1 MKKMAK
7 FAIAALLAAS
17 ALCTWASDTG
27 KILAA
32 RAKAGTPIK
41 LGQWHAGFTEVKEYA
56 DKNGLPL
63 LAIWSNG
70 EDCSH
75 CKKLERCMAQSI
87 FTTWM
92 KESGVVFYFGCNED
106 KTTDDKYGG
115 TGYTWCWKKE
125 SLALFPFVPK
135 RCTSSSPSCTVP

>member
-41 LGQWHAGFTEVKEYA
+41 LGQWHAGFTEVKNYA
-56 DKNGLPL
+56 VNNGLAL
-63 LAIWSNG
+63 LAIW
-70 EDCSH
+70 
-75 CKKLERCMAQSI
+75 
-87 FTTWM
+87 
-92 KESGVVFYFGCNED
+92 
-106 KTTDDKYGG
+106 
-115 TGYTWCWKKE
+115 
-125 SLALFPFVPK
+125 
-135 RCTSSSPSCTVP
+135 